1 MLEMSSK
8 GVRGGPDRQN
18 WESFN
23 DTGIGR
29 GKEPHLFSF
38 CVLHISRVE
47 HAIDSEYRCVEPKL
61 NPYLDFTAV

>member
-47 HAIDSEYRCVEPKL
+47 HAIDS
-61 NPYLDFTAV
+61 